1 MPEAVAAQSGTSDFL
16 AAFNQIENHF
26 RSRLSDD
33 HSGFRQLADKYAD
46 KYGLRTQDMRALRMF
61 ADLRNFLV
69 HNEYYNG
76 EPVADPVPGIIAAIQ
91 GLREKILQPPLVL
104 SVLPHRPIS
113 QFSPGDP
120 VSSVLDAV
128 RKHDYSQFPIYNR
141 PSYCGLLTTNCIGR
155 WLADRL
161 LTEELAESEPI
172 STILQFAEPR
182 DTAAHLPR
190 SATVAQAIRK
200 LSLPASGG
208 HPPAALL
215 ITENGKIDQK
225 PLAIVVAD
233 DLTVLFRALD

>member
-1 MPEAVAAQSGTSDFL
+1 LPEAVVAYSGASDFL
-16 AAFNQIENHF
+16 AAFNLIENHF

-33 HSGFRQLADKYAD
+33 YSGFRQLAEKYAD
-46 KYGLRTQDMRALRMF
+46 KYGLRTQDMRALRTF

-76 EPVADPVPGIIAAIQ
+76 KPVADPVPGIIAAIQ
-91 GLREKILQPPLVL
+91 DLRDKILKPPLVL

-120 VSSVLDAV
+120 VSAVLDAV
-128 RKHDYSQFPIYNR
+128 RKHDYSQFPIYDGQ
-141 PSYCGLLTTNCIGR
+141 SYSGLLTTNCIGR

-172 STILQFAEPR
+172 SRVLQFSELH
-182 DTAAHLPR
+182 DQAAYLPR

-200 LSLPASGG
+200 LSPPASGG
-208 HPPAALL
+208 LAPAALL

-225 PLAIVVAD
+225 LLAIVVAD
-233 DLTVLFRALD
+233 DLTVLFQALD